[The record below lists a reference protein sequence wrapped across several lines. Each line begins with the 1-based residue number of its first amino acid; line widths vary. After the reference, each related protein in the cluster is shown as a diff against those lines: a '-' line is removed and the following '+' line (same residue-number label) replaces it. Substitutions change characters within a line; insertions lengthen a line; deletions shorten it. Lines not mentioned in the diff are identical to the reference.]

1 MRELLKKLS
10 PKPLIECY
18 KGFRYVLITMLFYFF
33 RIVPIKKKRI
43 VFMNVWG
50 FGDNVKYV
58 LEELLTR
65 KKPYEVI
72 FICNQPEQQKV
83 PHSVKVLKTNT
94 VSAIKALT
102 TAKVWVES
110 NRKESYIHKRKRQI
124 YVQLWHGGL
133 PLKKIEGD
141 CANYLGEKY
150 INRAK
155 RDSRMTDLYISN
167 SKFCTQMYRR
177 AFFYEG
183 RIEELGTPRMDI
195 LFRADNE
202 KKRKTKTALG
212 IPFFTKIA
220 LYAPT
225 YRDSK
230 DTSVYQMEYEQI
242 RQTLKQK
249 FGGEWCIVVRLHP
262 LVHSQ
267 SSDLKFT
274 ENVID
279 ATTYRDMYELMQ
291 ASDVL
296 ITDYSNT
303 MFEFAMIHRPV
314 FLYAKDLC
322 SYRNERGFYFD
333 YTSLPFAVATCE
345 EQLIEG
351 IKNYDEI
358 KEKRR
363 VDEFLTWNGVTEDGH
378 ASERVVNEIEKLAF
392 SHLKES

>member
-18 KGFRYVLITMLFYFF
+18 KGIRYVLITVLFYFF
-33 RIVPIKKKRI
+33 RIVPIKKNRI

-65 KKPYEVI
+65 KKAYDII
-72 FICNQPEQQKV
+72 FICNQPERQEV
-83 PHSVKVLKTNT
+83 PNSVTVLKTNT
-94 VSAIKALT
+94 VSAIKALA

-124 YVQLWHGGL
+124 YIQLWHGGL

-141 CANYLGEKY
+141 CANYLGENY
-150 INRAK
+150 ISRAK
-155 RDSRMTDLYISN
+155 RDSAMTNLYVSN

-183 RIEELGTPRMDI
+183 RIEQLGTPRMDI
-195 LFRADNE
+195 LFNADNR

-212 IPFFTKIA
+212 LSFFTKIA

-230 DTSVYQMEYEQI
+230 DISVYQMDYEQL
-242 RQTLKQK
+242 RQTLIQK

-262 LVHSQ
+262 LVHNQ
-267 SSDLKFT
+267 SNDLKFT
-274 ENVID
+274 EHVIN
-279 ATTYRDMYELMQ
+279 ATNYRDMYELMQ

-303 MFEFAMIHRPV
+303 MFEFAMVKRPV

-333 YTSLPFAVATCE
+333 YTSLPFTIATCE
-345 EQLIEG
+345 EQLRDDIRD
-351 IKNYDEI
+351 YDEV
-358 KEKRR
+358 KEQRR
-363 VDEFLTWNGVTEDGH
+363 VDEFFIMNGVTEDGH
-378 ASERVVNEIEKLAF
+378 ASERVVDEIEKILSKRACR
-392 SHLKES
+392 K